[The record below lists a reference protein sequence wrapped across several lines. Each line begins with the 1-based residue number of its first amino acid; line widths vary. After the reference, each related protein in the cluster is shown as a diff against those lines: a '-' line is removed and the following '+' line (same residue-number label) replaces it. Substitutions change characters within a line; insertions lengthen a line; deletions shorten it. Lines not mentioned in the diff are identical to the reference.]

1 MLLVYLLNLQL
12 HICFDYKVALIIRLR
27 ISIIQLFCDV
37 AKSRTFMNSIVE
49 CILKLHD
56 FHHFLTK
63 IRTFK
68 SEFEF
73 RQIPQNHLWFWRVY
87 CVQNSEI
94 SKPQNVTFW
103 KPIPGIRKLILINP
117 VFGRMS
123 NVFDQNTHKMLHTK
137 KWPQKHPKTP
147 KRRNFHKL
155 HRS

>member
-1 MLLVYLLNLQL
+1 MSNLQL
-12 HICFDYKVALIIRLR
+12 RIYFDYKIALIMRSR
-27 ISIIQLFCDV
+27 ISTILLFWCV
-37 AKSRTFMNSIVE
+37 AKSRIFTNFIVE
-49 CILKLHD
+49 YILKLHA
-56 FHHFLTK
+56 FHHFLIK

-73 RQIPQNHLWFWRVY
+73 RQTSKNHLWFWRI
-87 CVQNSEI
+87 CFVQNSEI

-117 VFGRMS
+117 VFWRMS
-123 NVFDQNTHKMLHTK
+123 NVFDQNVHKMPDTQ

>member
-1 MLLVYLLNLQL
+1 MY
-12 HICFDYKVALIIRLR
+12 FEYKVALIMRLR
-27 ISIIQLFCDV
+27 ISTLLLFYDV
-37 AKSRTFMNSIVE
+37 VKSRTFMNFIVKY
-49 CILKLHD
+49 ILKLHD

-68 SEFEF
+68 PEFEF
-73 RQIPQNHLWFWRVY
+73 RQTSQNHLWFWRIYYVK
-87 CVQNSEI
+87 NSEI
-94 SKPQNVTFW
+94 LKPQNVTFW

-117 VFGRMS
+117 VFWRMS
-123 NVFDQNTHKMLHTK
+123 NVFDQNIHKMPDTQ

>member
-1 MLLVYLLNLQL
+1 M
-12 HICFDYKVALIIRLR
+12 ALIMSQTVVSTLLDRDA
-27 ISIIQLFCDV
+27 S
-37 AKSRTFMNSIVE
+37 KSRTFMNFIVKY
-49 CILKLHD
+49 ILKLHD

-68 SEFEF
+68 SEFGF
-73 RQIPQNHLWFWRVY
+73 RQTSKNHLWFWRVY
-87 CVQNSEI
+87 YVQNSEI
-94 SKPQNVTFW
+94 SKPHNVTFW

-117 VFGRMS
+117 VFWRMS
-123 NVFDQNTHKMLHTK
+123 NVFDQNIHKMPDTQ

>member
-1 MLLVYLLNLQL
+1 M
-12 HICFDYKVALIIRLR
+12 ALIMSQWIVLTLLGR
-27 ISIIQLFCDV
+27 DV
-37 AKSRTFMNSIVE
+37 SKSRTFMNSIVE

-56 FHHFLTK
+56 FHHFLAK

-73 RQIPQNHLWFWRVY
+73 RQTPQNHLLFWRVY
-87 CVQNSEI
+87 YVQNSEI

-117 VFGRMS
+117 VFWRMS
-123 NVFDQNTHKMLHTK
+123 NVFDQNIHKMPDTQ